1 MCSRHMKQ
9 KQISELEQEV
19 MNIAWTLGECTIREV
34 FDKLVESR
42 SLAYT
47 TVATLLNRLFEKGL
61 LKRDTKENIVYF
73 SPKVSKESYGKK
85 VANVFLNKFFD
96 AFGDTAV
103 ASFAQSLDKLPKDK
117 KEHILELL
125 SDYENKNK

>member
-1 MCSRHMKQ
+1 MKA
-9 KQISELEQEV
+9 KRISDLEQEV
-19 MNIAWTLGECTIREV
+19 MNIVWSKGECTIRDV
-34 FDKLVESR
+34 FDTLTLDKQ
-42 SLAYT
+42 LAYT
-47 TVATLLNRLFEKGL
+47 TVATLLNRLYTKGL

-85 VANVFLNKFFD
+85 VANVFFNRFFD

-103 ASFAQSLDKLPKDK
+103 ASFAQSLDKLPKEK
-117 KEHILELL
+117 KEHILQLL

>member
-1 MCSRHMKQ
+1 
-9 KQISELEQEV
+9 
-19 MNIAWTLGECTIREV
+19 MNIVWSKGECTIRDV
-34 FDKLVESR
+34 FDTLTLDKQ
-42 SLAYT
+42 LAYT
-47 TVATLLNRLFEKGL
+47 TVATLLNRLYTKGL

-85 VANVFLNKFFD
+85 VANVFFNRFFD

-103 ASFAQSLDKLPKDK
+103 ASFAQSLDKLPKEK
-117 KEHILELL
+117 KEHILQLL